1 MPTHHFCGKRPE
13 RIAAIIAAL
22 FSVSAQAG
30 DFTISNGQTATWTQ
44 LLLGNNTG
52 VVEAGGAIAIQG
64 VLPSDIH
71 AITAYGANI
80 TITNA
85 GTISTNSST
94 SYGINL
100 QGDNASATNVGS
112 ISTSGTASYAIYS
125 EGDTASIT
133 NALSISTSGQYA
145 FGIASRGSAANIT
158 NTGSISTS
166 GERGDGIFSAGDNA
180 TITNTGRITVSGSG
194 AIGIWVGA
202 PSGANTTLNVSGSIT
217 ATGSAT
223 QAIVGGGG
231 NETLN
236 LYPGAKIVGTVDLG
250 AGTNV
255 VNVIGVSPSTTLGVA
270 STGGTLTVHSS
281 GAGLPLASGNAVTI
295 VDTSNLAT
303 APASLGSLSSGIFQ
317 QINQQLNRAPSLPAP
332 VQVASSG
339 SLAGLLPDDRQPY
352 AWGQVFGQYT
362 RNNTNGASLAFHD
375 QNYGVI
381 GGREQRLGEHRAG
394 FFGGVAQNHMETNMS
409 SASSDGNS
417 LFAGAY
423 GQYVLDQW
431 RINGSVAVG
440 YASYRSDRLV
450 LDNLY
455 GNQKATANYGGWYVS
470 PSVSVMRIL
479 DQGDGFSWRPSLA
492 VNYTWGH
499 LGGYTES
506 GTTRSNLSVGGR
518 KAEVLDTR
526 LQLAAHQDLADRQ
539 GEIEWRGGIGRTVYG
554 KDDVAVSWQG
564 VGSRY
569 AMTGTGNVTGGY
581 VGVNTRLH
589 YRKNLDFFV
598 DLEMYR
604 ATEDISSVSAYA
616 GLVYRL

>member
-1 MPTHHFCGKRPE
+1 MPTPHFCANRPE

-22 FSVSAQAG
+22 FSVSAQAS
-30 DFTISNGQTATWTQ
+30 DFTIHNGQTFTTTQ
-44 LLLGNNTG
+44 TLTGNDTG
-52 VVEAGGAIAIQG
+52 IVEAGGAI
-64 VLPSDIH
+64 VL
-71 AITAYGANI
+71 TATFDRGIESGGANS

-85 GTISTNSST
+85 
-94 SYGINL
+94 
-100 QGDNASATNVGS
+100 GS
-112 ISTSGTASYAIYS
+112 ISTSGFYGY
-125 EGDTASIT
+125 
-133 NALSISTSGQYA
+133 
-145 FGIASRGSAANIT
+145 GIDSVGGNANIT

-166 GERGDGIFSAGDNA
+166 GSNAWGICSTGTTASITNAGSISTSQWNGVGIASSGTTASITNTGSISTSGNHGYGISSAGDNA
-180 TITNTGRITVSGSG
+180 SITTTGRITVSGSG
-194 AIGIWVGA
+194 AIGIYVEA
-202 PSGANTTLNVSGSIT
+202 PSGKNTTLNVSGSIT
-217 ATGSAT
+217 ATGAAT
-223 QAIVGGGG
+223 QAIVGRDG

-455 GNQKATANYGGWYVS
+455 GTQKATANYGGWYVS

-506 GTTRSNLSVGGR
+506 GTTRSNLAVGGR
-518 KAEVLDTR
+518 TAEVLDTR

-554 KDDVAVSWQG
+554 HDDVAVSWQG

-569 AMTGTGNVTGGY
+569 AMTGTGDVTGGY

-589 YRKNLDFFV
+589 YRKNLDFSA
-598 DLEMYR
+598 DLEMFQS
-604 ATEDISSVSAYA
+604 AGDISSVTAFA
-616 GLVYRL
+616 GLIYRL

>member
-1 MPTHHFCGKRPE
+1 M
-13 RIAAIIAAL
+13 
-22 FSVSAQAG
+22 
-30 DFTISNGQTATWTQ
+30 
-44 LLLGNNTG
+44 GNN
-52 VVEAGGAIAIQG
+52 A
-64 VLPSDIH
+64 S
-71 AITAYGANI
+71 
-80 TITNA
+80 ITNA
-85 GTISTNSST
+85 GNISASG
-94 SYGINL
+94 YFGHGIYSFAA
-100 QGDNASATNVGS
+100 NASITNAGS
-112 ISTSGTASYAIYS
+112 ISTSGDSAVGIVASDANA
-125 EGDTASIT
+125 TIT
-133 NALSISTSGQYA
+133 NA
-145 FGIASRGSAANIT
+145 
-158 NTGSISTS
+158 GSISTS
-166 GERGDGIFSAGDNA
+166 GESGEGIVANDANASITNAGSISISGHNGRGISSNGANA
-180 TITNTGRITVSGSG
+180 TITNPGHITVSGSG

-217 ATGSAT
+217 ATGAAT
-223 QAIVGGGG
+223 RAIVGGAG

-236 LYPGAKIVGTVDLG
+236 LAPGAKIVGTVDLG

-255 VNVIGVSPSTTLGVA
+255 VNVITSGVSPSSTIGVA
-270 STGGTLTVHSS
+270 SSGGTLALRTS
-281 GAGLPLASGNAVTI
+281 GSGLSLVSGNAVTI
-295 VDTSNLAT
+295 VDPSAIAT
-303 APASLGSLSSGIFQ
+303 TPASLGSLSSGISQ
-317 QINQQLNRAPSLPAP
+317 QISRQLNRTPPLPAP
-332 VQVASSG
+332 VQVASTG
-339 SLAGLLPDDRQPY
+339 SLAGLLPADNQPT

-362 RNNTNGASLAFHD
+362 RNNTNGASLAFRD

-381 GGREQRLGEHRAG
+381 GGREQGIGEHRAG
-394 FFGGVAQNHMETNMS
+394 FFGGVAQIHMETNMS

-506 GTTRSNLSVGGR
+506 GTTRSNLAVGGR
-518 KAEVLDTR
+518 TAEVLDTR

-554 KDDVAVSWQG
+554 HDDVAVSWQG

-569 AMTGTGNVTGGY
+569 AMTGTGDVTGGY

-589 YRKNLDFFV
+589 YRKNLDFSA
-598 DLEMYR
+598 DLEMFQS
-604 ATEDISSVSAYA
+604 AGDISSVTAFA
-616 GLVYRL
+616 GLIYRL